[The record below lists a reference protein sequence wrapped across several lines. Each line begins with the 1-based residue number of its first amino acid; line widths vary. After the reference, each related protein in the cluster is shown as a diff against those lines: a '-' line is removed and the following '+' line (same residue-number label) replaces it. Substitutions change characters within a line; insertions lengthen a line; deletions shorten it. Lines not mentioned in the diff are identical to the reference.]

1 MKNYLRNIQVKS
13 LRFLYKTEI
22 PSEFYLLFLALMIG
36 VLTGFG
42 AYFLNLIVEGIRW
55 LMYEQAGNQ
64 LISSSIMN
72 YLRIIF
78 PAIGGLLVGL
88 MIHHFSP
95 EVKGHG
101 IPGVME
107 SVANKGGHI
116 RRRVSILT
124 SLNSGMTIGSGGSA
138 GKEGPIVQIGAAIGS
153 SIGQLFKVSQRRM
166 KILVGCGAAAGL
178 AAVFNA
184 PIAGVVFTIE
194 LILGD
199 YSLKAFTP
207 IVVSSVVATAI
218 SNYFIDSNPLF
229 HVPVYAIKS
238 PWEFSLFLLMG
249 LLGGVLSVVFIR
261 SLYTI
266 EDFFEEKIKLP
277 NYFKPAIGGL
287 ITGIIA
293 FWFPQIYGFNDLAT
307 HSALISEPG
316 MLILLVLIFAK
327 ILATSFTLG
336 SGGTGGLFT
345 PSLFIGAMFG
355 ALFGEIIGSIYPG
368 AVAPPGAYALV
379 GMGIIV
385 AGTIHA
391 PLSALLIIFEVT
403 RDYNIILPLMIGTV
417 SSTLI
422 ARWIEKDSIYTMK
435 LSLFTSRIEHGVNI
449 DILQNMKIRPL
460 IHPDDPIVHA
470 NTSFNEILNIFI
482 NSKNTNFPVVDQNER
497 LIGIITMRDIR
508 PLLSDK
514 DLAPLLLA
522 IDIMSENVFV
532 LSPEDSFDQA
542 LRKMEIDDN
551 ELLPVVNDTKSM
563 RYLGTV
569 SKDQIQ
575 KQYTKKDLILTQTE

>member
-1 MKNYLRNIQVKS
+1 MKNYFRPLQIKAF
-13 LRFLYKTEI
+13 RFLYRTDI
-22 PSEFYLLFLALMIG
+22 PSEFYLLLLALIIG
-36 VLTGFG
+36 ILTGFG
-42 AYFLNLIVEGIRW
+42 AYLLNIIVEGIHW
-55 LMYEQAGNQ
+55 FFYEQGGKE
-64 LISSSIMN
+64 LIDPYWMN
-72 YLRIIF
+72 YLRILF
-78 PAIGGLLVGL
+78 PAVGGLFVGL
-88 MIHHFSP
+88 MIYYLSP

-101 IPGVME
+101 IPSVME
-107 SVANKGGHI
+107 AVANKGGYI

-153 SIGQLFKVSQRRM
+153 SVGQMFHVSQRRM
-166 KILVGCGAAAGL
+166 KILVGCGTAAGL

-218 SNYFIDSNPLF
+218 SNYFIDPNPIF
-229 HVPVYAIKS
+229 QIPVYSIQT
-238 PWEFSLFLLMG
+238 PWEFPLFLLMG
-249 LLGGVLSVVFIR
+249 MIGGVVSVIFIR
-261 SLYTI
+261 SLYKI
-266 EDFFEEKIKLP
+266 EDIFDEKIKLP
-277 NYFKPAIGGL
+277 NYFKPALGGL
-287 ITGIIA
+287 LTGVIA
-293 FWFPQIYGFNDLAT
+293 FSFPEVYGFNDFAT
-307 HSALISEPG
+307 HNALISEPS
-316 MLILLVLIFAK
+316 MLILLVLIVAK

-355 ALFGEIIGSIYPG
+355 ALFGELLRSIFPG
-368 AVAPPGAYALV
+368 LIAPVGAYALV
-379 GMGIIV
+379 GMGVIV

-403 RDYNIILPLMIGTV
+403 RDYNIILPLMLGTI

-422 ARWIEKDSIYTMK
+422 ARWIEKESIYTMK

-449 DILQNMKIRPL
+449 DILQKMKIKSL
-460 IHPDDPIVHA
+460 INADAPFIRA
-470 NTSFNEILNIFI
+470 NTSFNEVLNIFI
-482 NSKNTNFPVVDQNER
+482 NSKNTTFPVIDHNDK

-508 PLLSDK
+508 PLLQDR

-522 IDIMSENVFV
+522 MDIMSENVFV
-532 LSPEDSFDQA
+532 LQPEDSFDQA

-551 ELLPVVNDTKSM
+551 ELLPVVSDTKSM
-563 RYLGTV
+563 RYLGVVT
-569 SKDQIQ
+569 KDHIL
-575 KQYTKKDLILTQTE
+575 KQYTKKDLIMTQVD

>member
-1 MKNYLRNIQVKS
+1 MKNYFRPLQIKAF
-13 LRFLYKTEI
+13 RFLYRTDI
-22 PSEFYLLFLALMIG
+22 PSEFYLLLLALIIG
-36 VLTGFG
+36 ILTGFG
-42 AYFLNLIVEGIRW
+42 AYLLNIIVEGIHW
-55 LMYEQAGNQ
+55 FFYEQGGKE
-64 LISSSIMN
+64 LIDPYWMN
-72 YLRIIF
+72 YLRILF
-78 PAIGGLLVGL
+78 PAVGGLFVGL
-88 MIHHFSP
+88 MIYYLSP

-101 IPGVME
+101 IPSVME
-107 SVANKGGHI
+107 AVANKGGYI

-153 SIGQLFKVSQRRM
+153 SVGQMFHVSQRRM
-166 KILVGCGAAAGL
+166 KILVGCGTAAGL

-218 SNYFIDSNPLF
+218 SNYFIDPNPIF
-229 HVPVYAIKS
+229 QIPVYSIQT
-238 PWEFSLFLLMG
+238 PWEFPLFLLMG
-249 LLGGVLSVVFIR
+249 MIGGVVSVIFIR
-261 SLYTI
+261 SLYKI
-266 EDFFEEKIKLP
+266 EDIFDEKIKLP
-277 NYFKPAIGGL
+277 NYFKPALGGL
-287 ITGIIA
+287 LTGVIA
-293 FWFPQIYGFNDLAT
+293 FSFPEVYGFNDFAT
-307 HSALISEPG
+307 HNALISEPS
-316 MLILLVLIFAK
+316 MLILLVLIVAK

-355 ALFGEIIGSIYPG
+355 ALFGELLRSIFPG
-368 AVAPPGAYALV
+368 LIAPVGAYALV
-379 GMGIIV
+379 GMGVIV

-403 RDYNIILPLMIGTV
+403 RDYNIILPLMLGTI

-422 ARWIEKDSIYTMK
+422 ARWIEKESIYTMK

-449 DILQNMKIRPL
+449 DILQKMKIKSL
-460 IHPDDPIVHA
+460 INADAPFIRA
-470 NTSFNEILNIFI
+470 NTSFNEVLNIFI
-482 NSKNTNFPVVDQNER
+482 NSKNTTFPVIDHNDK

-508 PLLSDK
+508 PLLQDR
-514 DLAPLLLA
+514 DIAPLLLA
-522 IDIMSENVFV
+522 MDIMSENVFV
-532 LSPEDSFDQA
+532 LQPEDSFDQA

-551 ELLPVVNDTKSM
+551 ELLPVVSDTKSM
-563 RYLGTV
+563 RYLGVVT
-569 SKDQIQ
+569 KDHIL
-575 KQYTKKDLILTQTE
+575 KQYTKKDLIMTQVD